1 MASFTTFK
9 LDRDSLAKKLH
20 TRCGVY
26 VRDATKVA
34 VKSLEITGGLAL
46 QVPKVALYS

>member
-1 MASFTTFK
+1 MASFHSRGAPHFK

-26 VRDATKVA
+26 
-34 VKSLEITGGLAL
+34 EGHC
-46 QVPKVALYS
+46 